1 MPRQFLNPAPVLHD
15 ILGISPA
22 FNGSL
27 TFYEIGT
34 TTPKDTWSDHDQT
47 ILNQNPVPLDSSART
62 DTQVWGEGE
71 YTVVLRNEAGEV
83 VWTRDWRPEQAGS
96 DALPAKE
103 SGKFLTT
110 DGSQW
115 LLEEILQVPD
125 PTGFIGR
132 ILSTDGENLLWVPM
146 PEMPEPP
153 EPPEPD
159 IVVTE
164 SGNTLSSFQA
174 GIASNP
180 GKFFMQVGSDTAPA
194 SGANIT
200 STSVTFPVPFVGT
213 PFVFVIPTVAAAGSG
228 GFLPTPSVQ
237 SKSLTGFN
245 VKFDTNGGSAS
256 NSNITNQVT
265 FDWMAIG
272 IRDVS

>member
-15 ILGISPA
+15 ILGLDPA

-34 TTPKDTWSDHDQT
+34 TTPKDTWSDYDKT
-47 ILNQNPVPLDSSART
+47 ILNENPVPLDSSART

-71 YTVVLRNEAGEV
+71 YTIVLRNEAGEV

-110 DGSQW
+110 DGEQW
-115 LLEEILQVPD
+115 LMADILQVPD
-125 PTGFIGR
+125 PTGFSGR
-132 ILSTDGENLLWVPM
+132 ILSTDGANFLWVPM
-146 PEMPEPP
+146 PEVPEPP

-164 SGNTLSSFQA
+164 DANVLASFQA
-174 GIASNP
+174 GISSEP
-180 GKFFMQVGSDTAPA
+180 GKFFMQVGSGTAPA
-194 SGANIT
+194 SGANVT
-200 STSVTFPVPFVGT
+200 STSVSFPVAFVGT
-213 PFVFVIPTVAAAGSG
+213 PFVFVIPTVATAGSG

-237 SKSLTGFN
+237 SKNLGGFD

-256 NSNITNQVT
+256 NSNITNPVT
-265 FDWMAIG
+265 FDWIAFG
-272 IRDVS
+272 IKDVV